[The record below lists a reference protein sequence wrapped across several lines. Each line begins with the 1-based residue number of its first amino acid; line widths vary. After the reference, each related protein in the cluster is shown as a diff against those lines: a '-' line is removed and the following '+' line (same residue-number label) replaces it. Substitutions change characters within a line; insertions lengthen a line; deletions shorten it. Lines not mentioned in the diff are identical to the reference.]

1 MTLGAARAN
10 FWRAPTHLLIL
21 SLPTPIGRD
30 YTLPLSQAR
39 WSESTG
45 IRGFLLS
52 PGLSPEPCRQKEQR
66 DRYKHLLFIP
76 HSDPRLEA
84 MTPNL
89 TGNQGSPNYKDLG
102 IRELQ
107 RVKLPDR
114 TPEGRKPR
122 RKGKPDTK
130 GLCQAQW
137 PAASQAGWG
146 WPSRPPS
153 LPESHEKPSAER
165 QRRPPSR
172 AASLPTLQV
181 MGVGHR
187 TQTHKQLGV
196 TEGVRERGNQS
207 SEIHWEYRSKSD
219 QKCPIPAE

>member
-1 MTLGAARAN
+1 MTLGAARAS
-10 FWRAPTHLLIL
+10 FWGTPTHLLIL
-21 SLPTPIGRD
+21 SLPTPTGRD
-30 YTLPLSQAR
+30 YTLPLGQAPVVR
-39 WSESTG
+39 EHREL

-84 MTPNL
+84 MAPNL
-89 TGNQGSPNYKDLG
+89 AGNQGSPNYEDLG
-102 IRELQ
+102 IRKLQ

-114 TPEGRKPR
+114 TPEGKEPR

-153 LPESHEKPSAER
+153 LPESHKKPSAER
-165 QRRPPSR
+165 QRRPPTR
-172 AASLPTLQV
+172 AASPPTHTLQV
-181 MGVGHR
+181 MVVGHR
-187 TQTHKQLGV
+187 TQTHKQL
-196 TEGVRERGNQS
+196 
-207 SEIHWEYRSKSD
+207 
-219 QKCPIPAE
+219 